1 MNNNDSVIV
10 KFLNQAKSDRRL
22 RPTHISLFTACFCLL
37 VTEGVDN
44 KVKITRKKLMLL
56 AKIGSISTYHKCMGD
71 LAIFNY
77 IIYKPSYDY
86 YTGSS
91 VTFLYKSE
99 L

>member
-1 MNNNDSVIV
+1 MNCNNRVIV
-10 KFLNQAKSDRRL
+10 NFLNQAKSDLRL

-37 VTEGVDN
+37 VTEGADN
-44 KVKITRKKLMLL
+44 KVKITRKKLMVL
-56 AKIGSISTYHKCMGD
+56 AKIGSISTYHKCMNE

-77 IIYKPSYDY
+77 IIYKPYDY

-91 VTFLYKSE
+91 VTFLCKSG